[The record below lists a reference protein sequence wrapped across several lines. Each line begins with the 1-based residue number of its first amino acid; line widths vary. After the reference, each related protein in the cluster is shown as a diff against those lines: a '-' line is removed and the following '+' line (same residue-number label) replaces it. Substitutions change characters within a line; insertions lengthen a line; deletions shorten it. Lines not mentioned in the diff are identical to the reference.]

1 MQIGSYICV
10 EIGDKSIENKKKPTR
25 YQQLFITM
33 IQFLLMFK

>member
-10 EIGDKSIENKKKPTR
+10 EIEDKSIENKKNTR

>member
-10 EIGDKSIENKKKPTR
+10 EIGDKSIENKKNTR

-33 IQFLLMFK
+33 IQFLVMFK